1 MENEINTSENIIT
14 VPYIVHEGEMAR
26 MERQCKRLW
35 IALIVALSLLA
46 ITNLA
51 WLWYESTFVTVSY
64 TQDGEGLNNINTG
77 SQGDVYGSD
86 SEGEAKEVEQVCQ
99 SAGAQGY

>member
-1 MENEINTSENIIT
+1 MDNEKIIT

-26 MERQCKRLW
+26 MERQLKRLW
-35 IALIVALSLLA
+35 IALLVTLSLLA
-46 ITNLA
+46 ITNIV

-77 SQGDVYGSD
+77 SQGDVYGTD
-86 SEGEAKEVEQVCQ
+86 SEDKTEKVGQSRQ
-99 SAGAQGY
+99 SAGAQGD

>member
-1 MENEINTSENIIT
+1 MENEIKTSENIIT